1 MKQIVQTL
9 NSIRAKKLYP
19 RINTLSSA
27 ADPEVIVEGK
37 KMLLFCSNDY
47 LGLANHPA
55 IKEKA
60 KEAIDKYGVST
71 CASRLIA
78 GNTELHNELE
88 KAIALFLQR
97 EDAIVF
103 STGYMTNTGA
113 ISAIIKGINVFNL
126 IPQKTVIISEELNH
140 ASIIDGCKE
149 SGAKIII
156 YPHKNIKILEKILK
170 KLKRTR
176 KLIITD
182 AVFSMDGD
190 IANIPAILDLA
201 KKYDA
206 ITMVDEA
213 HSIGVLGKTGRGILE
228 YFNLPFD
235 SVDILMGTLSKAIG
249 SIGGYI
255 VGSKDLI
262 DFLRVS
268 ARSYIFTASP
278 LPPPST
284 AAAIAAIEYLK
295 NNPSIVES
303 SRKNAEYLRI
313 KLRQNNFD
321 ILETHTPIIPI
332 MLYDEQ
338 KAIKFSDI
346 LLENFIL
353 APCVR
358 WPAVPWGKARIRC
371 VVMANH
377 TVSQIDKLVEACVMA
392 RDILAKEK

>member
-1 MKQIVQTL
+1 MKQIVKTL
-9 NSIRAKKLYP
+9 NLIREKKLYP
-19 RINTLSSA
+19 QIHTLSSA
-27 ADPEVIVEGK
+27 ADPEVVVEGK
-37 KMLLFCSNDY
+37 RMLLFCSNDY
-47 LGLANHPA
+47 LGLANHTA
-55 IKEKA
+55 IKERA

-88 KAIALFLQR
+88 KLIAIFIHR
-97 EDAIVF
+97 EDAIAF
-103 STGYMTNTGA
+103 STGYMTNIGA
-113 ISAIIKGINVFNL
+113 ISALIKGINVFNI
-126 IPQKTVIISEELNH
+126 IPQKTLIISEELNH
-140 ASIIDGCKE
+140 ASIIDGCKL
-149 SGAKIII
+149 SQAKIII
-156 YPHKNIKILEKILK
+156 YPHKDMRILEKL
-170 KLKRTR
+170 LKRYRRIR

-190 IANIPAILDLA
+190 IAPIPDIIELA

-206 ITMVDEA
+206 LIMVDEA
-213 HSIGVLGKTGRGILE
+213 HSIGVLGKTGRGVLE
-228 YFNLPFD
+228 HFNLPFD

-255 VGSKDLI
+255 AGSKDLI
-262 DFLRVS
+262 DFLRVT

-284 AAAIAAIEYLK
+284 IAATAAIEYIM

-303 SRKNAEYLRI
+303 SRRNAEYLRL
-313 KLRQNNFD
+313 KLKENKFD
-321 ILETHTPIIPI
+321 ILSTQTPIIPI

-338 KAIKFSDI
+338 KAIRFSDI
-346 LLENFIL
+346 LFERGIL

-377 TVSQIDKLVEACVMA
+377 TLSQIDRLVETCIIA
-392 RDILAKEK
+392 RDAINAQ